1 MDEVGSLNLI
11 QSYQTSANQ
20 TLNKL
25 RRFNTKLLR
34 KDRLF
39 DSMFIYFKS
48 TVFLCNL
55 NKFTTFATIMYAI
68 TIRGDTIP
76 SF

>member
-20 TLNKL
+20 TLNTF
-25 RRFNTKLLR
+25 RCFSTKLLR
-34 KDRLF
+34 QDWLF
-39 DSMFIYFKS
+39 DGLFTSFKS
-48 TVFLCNL
+48 KVFLCNL
-55 NKFTTFATIMYAI
+55 NKFTSFALIMYAI